1 MLAGYKHL
9 KGDFLGLPML
19 DWIVFQKLMA
29 SEAACFSLADLSG
42 WSSKVFF
49 PSHLQPWPGNENVQS
64 PSTSKVLK
72 SIRGMAN
79 WNQNIC
85 QIAEP
90 SHRNRLFSIGK
101 SSIYKWSRRHFAGY
115 TPSFGP
121 ANGSLSSHVCRA
133 HWCFCLHRT
142 LLCLFEI
149 CRYQCARNILV
160 LCVCVTI

>member
-1 MLAGYKHL
+1 
-9 KGDFLGLPML
+9 
-19 DWIVFQKLMA
+19 
-29 SEAACFSLADLSG
+29 
-42 WSSKVFF
+42 
-49 PSHLQPWPGNENVQS
+49 LQPWPGNENVQS

-133 HWCFCLHRT
+133 HWCFAFTGRCCVYSRFADINVPAIY
-142 LLCLFEI
+142 LC
-149 CRYQCARNILV
+149 
-160 LCVCVTI
+160 CVCVTI